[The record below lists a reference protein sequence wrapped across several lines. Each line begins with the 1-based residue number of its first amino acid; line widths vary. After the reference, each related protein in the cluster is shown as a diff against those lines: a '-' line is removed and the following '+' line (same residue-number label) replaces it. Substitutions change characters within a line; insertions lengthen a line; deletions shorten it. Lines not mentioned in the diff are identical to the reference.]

1 MHIEKN
7 VCDSIVGTLLNL
19 DGKKKDNIKSRFD
32 LELMKIRPELH
43 APPTGD
49 GKFLFHPACYTMT
62 LAEKKAFCEFLREI
76 KVPDGYS
83 SKISHYVDATKAK
96 ISGMKCHDC
105 HVFLHRYLPLSIRGV
120 LPADVCEAII
130 ELCSFFRE
138 ICSKK
143 LDTEILKKLASS
155 IAVTL
160 CKLEM
165 IFPPSFFDV
174 MLHLPIHLAQEAI
187 TGGPVQY
194 RWMYPIERFLR
205 RLKSFVKNKA
215 RPEGSIAEA
224 YILQECVNFCS
235 MYLQGVETRINQPSR
250 NEDVQSDNSSTKF
263 QIFGTIGRPLLGN
276 KYCQMDMNELEK
288 ARIYVLK
295 NYEEIS
301 EYAK

>member
-1 MHIEKN
+1 M
-7 VCDSIVGTLLNL
+7 LNL
-19 DGKKKDNIKSRFD
+19 DGKTKDNIKSRFD

-49 GKFLFHPACYTMT
+49 GKFLFHPAC
-62 LAEKKAFCEFLREI
+62 F
-76 KVPDGYS
+76 
-83 SKISHYVDATKAK
+83 
-96 ISGMKCHDC
+96 
-105 HVFLHRYLPLSIRGV
+105 
-120 LPADVCEAII
+120 
-130 ELCSFFRE
+130 
-138 ICSKK
+138 
-143 LDTEILKKLASS
+143 
-155 IAVTL
+155 

-235 MYLQGVETRINQPSR
+235 MYLN
-250 NEDVQSDNSSTKF
+250 
-263 QIFGTIGRPLLGN
+263 
-276 KYCQMDMNELEK
+276 
-288 ARIYVLK
+288 
-295 NYEEIS
+295 
-301 EYAK
+301 